1 MKVGDL
7 IKIVTYR
14 NSGEAEAIGVF
25 LGWSI
30 VYNQKRGFV
39 YVDGRQDS
47 FLPHLLEVIA

>member
-14 NSGEAEAIGVF
+14 NSGETEAIGVF